1 MHIREEQAMSGDDP
15 TGRGPRDP
23 EDWQTT
29 FRPDIPSPARI
40 YDYLLGGKDNYPAD
54 RQAGDEIIAR
64 LPNSRQAVRWNRTF
78 LRRAVR
84 FLVNEAGIRQLIDIG
99 TGLPTAGNV
108 HEIAQQGGLPVR
120 VVYVDNDPV
129 VLAHG
134 RNMLHGV
141 PNTVILEHDLRA
153 PGEILADPELRRL
166 IDFSRPVG
174 ILLVAIFH
182 FISDDDD
189 PAGIIS
195 ELLAPFPAESCL
207 VLSHVTQD
215 GTPAV
220 GDTVRN
226 VYDEATAQAFVRS
239 HDEVLSLVRG
249 LDLVEPGLVWLPQWR
264 PEPGTVLPDHP
275 EEFYAYALVARKPRI
290 VPPPGASA

>member
-1 MHIREEQAMSGDDP
+1 MSDDDPVGRTGGDSGDW
-15 TGRGPRDP
+15 R
-23 EDWQTT
+23 TT

-54 RQAGDEIIAR
+54 RQAGDEILSR
-64 LPNSRQAVRWNRTF
+64 LPNSREAVLWNRTF

-108 HEIAQQGGLPVR
+108 HEVAREDDIPAR
-120 VVYVDNDPV
+120 IVYVDNDPV

-141 PNTVILEHDLRA
+141 PDTVIIEHDLRA

-166 IDFSRPVG
+166 IDFHEPVG
-174 ILLVAIFH
+174 ILLVAILP

-189 PAGIIS
+189 PAGIIA
-195 ELLAPFPAESCL
+195 ELLRPFPAGSCL
-207 VLSHVTQD
+207 VLSHATQD
-215 GTPAV
+215 ATPELSE
-220 GDTVRN
+220 TLSN
-226 VYDEATAQAFVRS
+226 VYDEATAQVFSRRG
-239 HDEVLSLVRG
+239 DEVLAMVRE
-249 LDLVEPGLVWLPQWR
+249 LDLVEPGMVWLPQWR
-264 PEPGTVLPDHP
+264 PEPGAEIPDHP
-275 EEFYAYALVARKPRI
+275 EQFYAYALAALKPR
-290 VPPPGASA
+290 ARRM